1 MSLKV
6 IMDSNFLMIPSQFRL
21 DIFGELQRALNR
33 SVKVII
39 LSSVYEELRKI
50 SSEGNSKGRR
60 QAEMALKLI
69 EKFEIVDIRP
79 NPNETVDNCI
89 IRLAKEW
96 NCPVAT
102 NDGRLR
108 RKLRDIKVPVIYLR
122 QRVRLEV
129 EGVIS

>member
-6 IMDSNFLMIPSQFRL
+6 IVDSNFLMIPSQFRL
-21 DIFGELQRALNR
+21 DIFGELRRTLNR

-39 LSSVYEELRKI
+39 LSPVYEELRKI
-50 SSEGNSKGRR
+50 SLVTSPKHRR

-69 EKFEIVDIRP
+69 EGFEIVNIRP
-79 NPNETVDNCI
+79 NLGETVDDLI

-102 NDGRLR
+102 NDGKLR
-108 RKLRDIKVPVIYLR
+108 RKLRDIRVPVIYLR